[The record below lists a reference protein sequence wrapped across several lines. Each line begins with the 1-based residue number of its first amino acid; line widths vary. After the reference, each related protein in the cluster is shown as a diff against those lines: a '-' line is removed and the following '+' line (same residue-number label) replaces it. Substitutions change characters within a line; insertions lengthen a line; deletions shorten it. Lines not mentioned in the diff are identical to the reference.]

1 MLALLVSTIL
11 SEGVIGSE
19 LWIHNADEF
28 VEFSNLTDKKKIQ
41 GVTIFLDSD
50 IDLSGRT
57 IEPISL

>member
-28 VEFSNLTDKKKIQ
+28 VEFSNLTDKKNYKESPYSSTLTLTSAGGQ
-41 GVTIFLDSD
+41 S
-50 IDLSGRT
+50 S
-57 IEPISL
+57 P

>member
-28 VEFSNLTDKKKIQ
+28 VEFSNLTGKKKIQ
-41 GVTIFLDSD
+41 GGHHIPRL
-50 IDLSGRT
+50 
-57 IEPISL
+57 